1 MRWILAALAT
11 AIGAGG
17 WAFTIFF
24 MLSADDIES
33 DLTAA
38 RAELS
43 KTKAEQSTLSDEV
56 AGFREIFGRYQDV
69 AANLEEMNEH
79 LEDRRKVL
87 IDLELKIDDARA
99 ELGRLRSEANT
110 YGELLPSAPQ
120 RYLSTTR
127 AKLRAGSSTNS
138 KQIAIVSEG
147 VPISVYEMAE
157 GGTWYKVG
165 LTGYIFHELLK
176 PVPNDG

>member
-11 AIGAGG
+11 AIGVGG
-17 WAFTIFF
+17 WSLAIFF
-24 MLSADDIES
+24 MLSDDDLKGE
-33 DLTAA
+33 LTAA

-43 KTKAEQSTLSDEV
+43 KTKAEQSTLSDE
-56 AGFREIFGRYQDV
+56 AAKLRQFHGRYQDV

-87 IDLELKIDDARA
+87 TDLELKIVDANA
-99 ELGRLRSEANT
+99 ELERLRTGAKN
-110 YGELLPSAPQ
+110 YGEVLPNAPQ

-127 AKLRAGSSTNS
+127 AKIRAESSTNS

-165 LTGYIFHELLK
+165 LTGYIYHELLK
-176 PVPNDG
+176 PNP

>member
-1 MRWILAALAT
+1 MMRGSYPRKWR
-11 AIGAGG
+11 
-17 WAFTIFF
+17 F
-24 MLSADDIES
+24 
-33 DLTAA
+33 

-56 AGFREIFGRYQDV
+56 AVFREIHGRHQDV

-99 ELGRLRSEANT
+99 ELERLRTGAKK

-120 RYLSTTR
+120 KYLSTTR
-127 AKLRAGSSTNS
+127 AKIRAGSSTNS

-147 VPISVYEMAE
+147 VPISVYETAA

-165 LTGYIFHELLK
+165 LTGYIYHELLK
-176 PVPNDG
+176 PRP

>member
-1 MRWILAALAT
+1 MRWILAALTT
-11 AIGAGG
+11 AIGVGG
-17 WAFTIFF
+17 WVFAIFF

-33 DLTAA
+33 ELTTA

-43 KTKAEQSTLSDEV
+43 KTKVEQSTLSDEV
-56 AGFREIFGRYQDV
+56 AVFREIHGKYQDV

-79 LEDRRKVL
+79 LEDRRKIL

-99 ELGRLRSEANT
+99 ELERLRTEAKK

-127 AKLRAGSSTNS
+127 AKIRAGSSTNS

-147 VPISVYEMAE
+147 VPISVYETAE
-157 GGTWYKVG
+157 GGTWHKIG
-165 LTGYIFHELLK
+165 LTGYIYHELLR
-176 PVPNDG
+176 PAP

>member
-17 WAFTIFF
+17 WAFAIFF

-33 DLTAA
+33 ELTAA
-38 RAELS
+38 QAEL
-43 KTKAEQSTLSDEV
+43 STLSDEV
-56 AGFREIFGRYQDV
+56 AVFREIHGRHQDV

-87 IDLELKIDDARA
+87 IDLELRIDDARA
-99 ELGRLRSEANT
+99 ELERLRTEAKK

-127 AKLRAGSSTNS
+127 AKIRAGSSTNS

-147 VPISVYEMAE
+147 VPISV
-157 GGTWYKVG
+157 
-165 LTGYIFHELLK
+165 
-176 PVPNDG
+176 

>member
-1 MRWILAALAT
+1 
-11 AIGAGG
+11 
-17 WAFTIFF
+17 
-24 MLSADDIES
+24 MLGADDIES
-33 DLTAA
+33 ELTAA
-38 RAELS
+38 R
-43 KTKAEQSTLSDEV
+43 AEQSTLSDEAAV
-56 AGFREIFGRYQDV
+56 FREIHGRYQDV

-99 ELGRLRSEANT
+99 ELERLRTGAKK

-127 AKLRAGSSTNS
+127 AKIRAGSSTNS

-165 LTGYIFHELLK
+165 LTGYIYHELLK
-176 PVPNDG
+176 PSP

>member
-17 WAFTIFF
+17 GAFAIFF

-33 DLTAA
+33 ELTAA

-43 KTKAEQSTLSDEV
+43 TLSDEV
-56 AGFREIFGRYQDV
+56 AVFREIHGKYQDV

-79 LEDRRKVL
+79 LADRRKVL

-99 ELGRLRSEANT
+99 ELERLRTEAKKF
-110 YGELLPSAPQ
+110 GELLPSAPQ

-127 AKLRAGSSTNS
+127 AKIRAGSSTNS

-147 VPISVYEMAE
+147 VPISVYETAE
-157 GGTWYKVG
+157 SGTWHKIG
-165 LTGYIFHELLK
+165 LTGYIYHELLR
-176 PVPNDG
+176 PAP

>member
-17 WAFTIFF
+17 WAFAIFF

-33 DLTAA
+33 ELTAA

-56 AGFREIFGRYQDV
+56 AVFREIHGRYQDV

-79 LEDRRKVL
+79 LEDRRKIL
-87 IDLELKIDDARA
+87 IDLDLKINDAR
-99 ELGRLRSEANT
+99 
-110 YGELLPSAPQ
+110 
-120 RYLSTTR
+120 
-127 AKLRAGSSTNS
+127 
-138 KQIAIVSEG
+138 
-147 VPISVYEMAE
+147 
-157 GGTWYKVG
+157 
-165 LTGYIFHELLK
+165 
-176 PVPNDG
+176 

>member
-11 AIGAGG
+11 AIGVGG
-17 WAFTIFF
+17 WAFAIFF
-24 MLSADDIES
+24 MLGADDIES
-33 DLTAA
+33 ELTAA

-56 AGFREIFGRYQDV
+56 AVFRQTHGRYQDV

-79 LEDRRKVL
+79 LEDRTKAL
-87 IDLELKIDDARA
+87 IDLELKIVNTGTNLERLRA
-99 ELGRLRSEANT
+99 EAKN
-110 YGELLPSAPQ
+110 YGEILPGAPQ

-127 AKLRAGSSTNS
+127 ANIRSGSSTNS

-165 LTGYIFHELLK
+165 LTGYIYHELLK
-176 PVPNDG
+176 PSP

>member
-11 AIGAGG
+11 AIGVGG
-17 WAFTIFF
+17 WSLAIFF
-24 MLSADDIES
+24 MLSADDLKGE
-33 DLTAA
+33 LTAA

-43 KTKAEQSTLSDEV
+43 KTKAEQSTLSDE
-56 AGFREIFGRYQDV
+56 AAKLRQFHGRYQDV
-69 AANLEEMNEH
+69 AANLEGMNEH
-79 LEDRRKVL
+79 LEDRTKVL

-99 ELGRLRSEANT
+99 ELERLRTEAKK
-110 YGELLPSAPQ
+110 YGEILPSAPR

-127 AKLRAGSSTNS
+127 AKIRAGSSTNS

-165 LTGYIFHELLK
+165 LTGYIYHELLK
-176 PVPNDG
+176 PRP

>member
-11 AIGAGG
+11 VIGAGG
-17 WAFTIFF
+17 WALAIFF
-24 MLSADDIES
+24 MLGADDIES
-33 DLTAA
+33 ELTAA
-38 RAELS
+38 LAELS
-43 KTKAEQSTLSDEV
+43 KTKAERSTLSDEV
-56 AGFREIFGRYQDV
+56 AVFRQTHGRHQDV

-79 LEDRRKVL
+79 LEDRRKAL

-99 ELGRLRSEANT
+99 ELERLRAEAKN
-110 YGELLPSAPQ
+110 YGEILPGAPQ

-127 AKLRAGSSTNS
+127 AKIRSGSSTNS

-157 GGTWYKVG
+157 GGSWYKVG
-165 LTGYIFHELLK
+165 LTGYIYHELLK
-176 PVPNDG
+176 PSP

>member
-17 WAFTIFF
+17 WAFAIFL
-24 MLSADDIES
+24 MLSADDIRSER
-33 DLTAA
+33 TAA
-38 RAELS
+38 RAELA
-43 KTKAEQSTLSDEV
+43 KTKAAQSTLSDEV
-56 AGFREIFGRYQDV
+56 AGFREIFGRYQDF

-79 LEDRRKVL
+79 LEDRTKAL
-87 IDLELKIDDARA
+87 IDLELKIDNAREELERLRA
-99 ELGRLRSEANT
+99 EAKK
-110 YGELLPSAPQ
+110 YGELLPSASQ

-127 AKLRAGSSTNS
+127 AKIRAGSSTNS
-138 KQIAIVSEG
+138 KQIAIISEG

-157 GGTWYKVG
+157 GGTWYRVG

-176 PVPNDG
+176 PGP

>member
-17 WAFTIFF
+17 LAFAVFF

-33 DLTAA
+33 ELTAA
-38 RAELS
+38 RTEL
-43 KTKAEQSTLSDEV
+43 STLSDEV
-56 AGFREIFGRYQDV
+56 AVFREIHGRYQDV
-69 AANLEEMNEH
+69 AANLEVMNEH
-79 LEDRRKVL
+79 LEDRRKIL

-99 ELGRLRSEANT
+99 ELEMLRAEAKI

-127 AKLRAGSSTNS
+127 AKIRAGSSTNS

-165 LTGYIFHELLK
+165 LTGYIYHELLK
-176 PVPNDG
+176 PGP

>member
-1 MRWILAALAT
+1 MRWILAALAI

-17 WAFTIFF
+17 LAFAIFF
-24 MLSADDIES
+24 MLSADDMKSE
-33 DLTAA
+33 LTAA

-43 KTKAEQSTLSDEV
+43 KTKVEQSTLSDEV
-56 AGFREIFGRYQDV
+56 AVFREIHVRYQNV

-79 LEDRRKVL
+79 FEDRRKVL
-87 IDLELKIDDARA
+87 IDLELKIDDGRT
-99 ELGRLRSEANT
+99 ELERLRTEAKNF
-110 YGELLPSAPQ
+110 GELLPGAPQ

-127 AKLRAGSSTNS
+127 AKIRAGSSTNS
-138 KQIAIVSEG
+138 KQIAVVSEG

-165 LTGYIFHELLK
+165 LMVYIYHELLK
-176 PVPNDG
+176 PGP

>member
-11 AIGAGG
+11 AIGVGG
-17 WAFTIFF
+17 WAFAVFF
-24 MLSADDIES
+24 MLGADDIES
-33 DLTAA
+33 ELTAA

-56 AGFREIFGRYQDV
+56 AVFRDIHGRYQDV

-79 LEDRRKVL
+79 LEDRRKVFM
-87 IDLELKIDDARA
+87 DLELKTDDARA
-99 ELGRLRSEANT
+99 ELERLRTEAKK
-110 YGELLPSAPQ
+110 YGEFLPSAPQ

-127 AKLRAGSSTNS
+127 AKIRAGSSTNS

-165 LTGYIFHELLK
+165 LTGYMYHELLK
-176 PVPNDG
+176 PGP

>member
-11 AIGAGG
+11 AIGVGG
-17 WAFTIFF
+17 WAFAVFV
-24 MLSADDIES
+24 MLGADDIES
-33 DLTAA
+33 ELTAA
-38 RAELS
+38 R
-43 KTKAEQSTLSDEV
+43 AEQSTLSDEV
-56 AGFREIFGRYQDV
+56 AVLRETHGRYQDV
-69 AANLEEMNEH
+69 AANLEVMNEH
-79 LEDRRKVL
+79 LEDRSKVL

-99 ELGRLRSEANT
+99 ELESLRTKAKK
-110 YGELLPSAPQ
+110 YGELLPGAPQ

-127 AKLRAGSSTNS
+127 AKIRAGSSTNS

-165 LTGYIFHELLK
+165 LTGYIYHELLK
-176 PVPNDG
+176 PGP

>member
-11 AIGAGG
+11 AIGVGG
-17 WAFTIFF
+17 WAFAVFV
-24 MLSADDIES
+24 MLGADDIES
-33 DLTAA
+33 ELTAA
-38 RAELS
+38 R
-43 KTKAEQSTLSDEV
+43 AEQSTLSDEV
-56 AGFREIFGRYQDV
+56 AVLRETHGRYQDV
-69 AANLEEMNEH
+69 ATNLEVMNEH
-79 LEDRRKVL
+79 LEDRSKVL

-99 ELGRLRSEANT
+99 ELESLRTKAKK
-110 YGELLPSAPQ
+110 YGELLPGAPQ

-127 AKLRAGSSTNS
+127 AKIRAGSSTNS

-165 LTGYIFHELLK
+165 LTGYIYHELLK
-176 PVPNDG
+176 PGP

>member
-17 WAFTIFF
+17 WAFAIFF

-33 DLTAA
+33 ELTAA

-43 KTKAEQSTLSDEV
+43 TLSDEV
-56 AGFREIFGRYQDV
+56 AVFREIHGKYQDV

-79 LEDRRKVL
+79 LADRRKVL
-87 IDLELKIDDARA
+87 IGLELKIEDAKA
-99 ELGRLRSEANT
+99 ELERLRTEAKK

-120 RYLSTTR
+120 KYLSTTR
-127 AKLRAGSSTNS
+127 AKIRAGSSTNS

-147 VPISVYEMAE
+147 VPISVYDTAE
-157 GGTWYKVG
+157 GGTWHKIG
-165 LTGYIFHELLK
+165 LTGYIYNELLR
-176 PVPNDG
+176 PAP